1 MREDLLKT
9 YRLFQQMMA
18 YPNSIATMRKI
29 FLQAMEEQGE
39 TDRET
44 LIKEAKTFLAAS
56 GGDPSDEAQVTE
68 IVNIFIDIT
77 AATTFPGEKIESY
90 INFARKQTQFSRLVS
105 QVNKEELTYGTI
117 KRELK
122 AFCAIPEGEILISP
136 IEAEGA
142 RVGLINQFISNQL
155 PFIGI
160 AKHHITV
167 RDVGDISDRIIR
179 TRRRPGRIGGKSAGM
194 VLAHRIL
201 VPRFTKGDPELE
213 RHIRIPESWYIN
225 TGVFS
230 EFIDRN
236 ELFHFHSQK
245 YKSREMIEEEYKKIA
260 DLFVNAS
267 FSKEMLE
274 KFRYLLEIT
283 GEFPLVLRSSSLL
296 EDNFGYAFSGKYDS
310 VFLGNQGNMETRLKA
325 FVWGLKRVHMSTFG
339 PAPILYRRKNN
350 LLDFNEQMSVLV
362 QKVVGR
368 RFGRYFF
375 PFAAGVGFSFSAYS
389 WTPRINKED
398 GVMRLVMGLG
408 TRAVDRIG
416 ADYPRMIHLSN
427 PMLRPEVTPD
437 KIKKYSQ
444 KFMDVLNLETGVLES
459 RHYQELMAEID
470 HPDLFYALSEERE
483 GHLAPPMFKSKKLST
498 NRTCITFDN
507 LVQKTPLPLLM
518 KKSLAILAKAYG
530 GPVDVEFAW
539 DGDLLYIV
547 QCRTLSVAKDV
558 AIVMPEDIDEE
569 RLFFKNKRIISGGA
583 VHNIEYIVY
592 VDPRAYAHLPTVEK
606 KIEVS
611 RAVSRINQSL
621 VGKRYALFGPGRWGS
636 NDINLGVR
644 AGYEDINNALLLG
657 EIAFVENG
665 STPEVSYGTHF
676 FNDLVESGIV
686 HVAIFPDDP
695 ESFFRE
701 EFLLDS
707 PNQLAES
714 LPDFSHLESVIH
726 LIHVPSCCNRM
737 SLSVFQDSRNQTGA
751 GFFETRPTED
761 D

>member
-1 MREDLLKT
+1 MKEDLLKA
-9 YRLFQQMMA
+9 YRLFQRMMA
-18 YPNSIATMRKI
+18 YPDSLATMRKI
-29 FLQAMEEQGE
+29 FLQNMVDGGE

-44 LIKEAKTFLAAS
+44 LIQKAKAFLKAS
-56 GGDPSDEAQVTE
+56 GDDPSDEGQVTE
-68 IVNIFIDIT
+68 IFNMFIDIT
-77 AATTFPGEKIESY
+77 AATTFPREKIESY

-105 QVNKEELTYGTI
+105 QVNKEQLTYGTI

-122 AFCAIPEGEILISP
+122 AFCAIPEGEILISR

-201 VPRFTKGDPELE
+201 VPRFHKGDPELE
-213 RHIRIPESWYIN
+213 RHIRIPDSWYVN

-230 EFIDRN
+230 DFIDRN
-236 ELFHFHSQK
+236 ALFHFHSQK

-283 GEFPLVLRSSSLL
+283 GEAPLVLRSSSLL

-310 VFLGNQGNMETRLKA
+310 VFLGNQGDIKTRLNA
-325 FVWGLKRVHMSTFG
+325 FIWGLKQVHMSTFG

-416 ADYPRMIHLSN
+416 EDYPRMIHLSN

-444 KFMDVLNLETGVLES
+444 RFMDVLNLETGELES
-459 RHYQELMAEID
+459 KHYQELMGEID
-470 HPDLFYALSEERE
+470 HPDLFYALSEETE
-483 GHLAPPMFKSKKLST
+483 GHLAPPMFKSKKLTT

-507 LVQKTPLPLLM
+507 LVGKSPLPRLL

-539 DGDLLYIV
+539 DGDHLYIV

-592 VDPRAYAHLPTVEK
+592 VDPRAYGNLPTVEK
-606 KIEVS
+606 KIEIS
-611 RAVSRINQSL
+611 RAISRINQSL

-657 EIAFVENG
+657 EVAFAEDG

-701 EFLLDS
+701 AFLLDS
-707 PNQLAES
+707 PNQLAKSRPE
-714 LPDFSHLESVIH
+714 LSHLESVIH

-751 GFFETRPTED
+751 GFFKTRTTED

>member
-1 MREDLLKT
+1 MREDLLRT
-9 YRLFQQMMA
+9 YRLFQRMMA
-18 YPNSIATMRKI
+18 YPDSLATMRRL
-29 FLQAMEEQGE
+29 FLQAIVEQGN

-44 LIKEAKTFLAAS
+44 LIKKAKAFLTVP
-56 GGDPSDEAQVTE
+56 GGDPPDEKQLIE
-68 IVNIFIDIT
+68 IFNMFIDIT
-77 AATTFPGEKIESY
+77 VATTFPGKEIDNY
-90 INFARKQTQFSRLVS
+90 INFARKQTQFFRLVS
-105 QVNKEELTYGTI
+105 QVNKEELTYGAI

-136 IEAEGA
+136 NEAEGA

-179 TRRRPGRIGGKSAGM
+179 TRRRPGRIGGKAAGM

-201 VPRFTKGDPELE
+201 VPRFSKGDPELE
-213 RHIRIPESWYIN
+213 RHIRIPESWYVN

-230 EFIDRN
+230 DFIDRN

-267 FSKEMLE
+267 FSKEMLD

-283 GEFPLVLRSSSLL
+283 GEAPLVLRSSSLL

-310 VFLGNQGNMETRLKA
+310 VFLGNQGEMETRLEA
-325 FVWGLKRVHMSTFG
+325 FIWGLKRVHMSTFG
-339 PAPILYRRKNN
+339 PAPILYRKKNN

-368 RFGRYFF
+368 RFGPYFF

-416 ADYPRMIHLSN
+416 ADYPRMIHLSA

-444 KFMDVLNLETGVLES
+444 KFMDVLNLETGALES
-459 RHYQELMAEID
+459 RHYRDIMTEID
-470 HPDLFYALSEERE
+470 HPDLFYALSEDTE
-483 GHLAPPMFKSKKLST
+483 GHLAPPMFKSTQFAL

-507 LVQKTPLPLLM
+507 LIRKTPLPRLL

-539 DGDLLYIV
+539 DGDHLYIV

-558 AIVMPEDIDEE
+558 AIVMPEEIDKD

-592 VDPRAYAHLPTVEK
+592 VDPRAYAGLPTVEK
-606 KIEVS
+606 KIEIS
-611 RAVSRINQSL
+611 RAVSRINQDL
-621 VGKRYALFGPGRWGS
+621 AGKRYALFGPGRWGS

-644 AGYEDINNALLLG
+644 AGYEDINNALVLG
-657 EIAFVENG
+657 EVAFVENG

-695 ESFFRE
+695 GSFFRE

-707 PNQLAES
+707 PNQLAGS
-714 LPDFSHLESVIH
+714 HPDLSHLEPVIH

-751 GFFETRPTED
+751 GFFEERATGD
-761 D
+761 G

>member
-1 MREDLLKT
+1 MNGELLKT
-9 YRLFQQMMA
+9 YRLFQRMME
-18 YPNSIATMRKI
+18 YPDSLATMRKL
-29 FLQAMEEQGE
+29 FLEAMEEQGGP
-39 TDRET
+39 DRKT
-44 LIKEAKTFLAAS
+44 LIRKAEAFLTASGEDPTDEAKLK
-56 GGDPSDEAQVTE
+56 E
-68 IVNIFIDIT
+68 IFNMFIDIT
-77 AATTFPGEKIESY
+77 VATTFPGEKIESY
-90 INFARKQTQFSRLVS
+90 INFARKHTQFSRLVS
-105 QVNKEELTYGTI
+105 EVNKEELTYSKV

-122 AFCAIPEGEILISP
+122 AFCAIPEGEILIP
-136 IEAEGA
+136 PNEAEGA
-142 RVGLINQFISNQL
+142 RVGLTNQFISNQL

-160 AKHHITV
+160 AKHHLTV

-213 RHIRIPESWYIN
+213 RHIRIPESWYVN

-230 EFIDRN
+230 DFIDRN

-245 YKSREMIEEEYKKIA
+245 YKSREMIEEEYKQIA
-260 DLFVNAS
+260 ELFANAS

-283 GEFPLVLRSSSLL
+283 GESPLVLRSSSLL

-310 VFLGNQGNMETRLKA
+310 VFLGNQGDMETRLKS
-325 FVWGLKRVHMSTFG
+325 FIRGLNRVHMSTFG
-339 PAPILYRRKNN
+339 PAPILYRKKNN

-398 GVMRLVMGLG
+398 GMMRLVMGLG
-408 TRAVDRIG
+408 TRAVDRTG
-416 ADYPRMIHLSN
+416 GDYPRMIHLSD
-427 PMLRPEVTPD
+427 PMLRPEVSPD
-437 KIKKYSQ
+437 KIRKYSQ
-444 KFMDVLNLETGVLES
+444 KFMDVLNLETGQLES
-459 RHYQELMAEID
+459 RPYREIMKEIN
-470 HPDLFYALSEERE
+470 HPDLFHALSEDED
-483 GHLAPPMFKSKKLST
+483 GHLAPPMFKSTKFAL

-507 LVQKTPLPLLM
+507 LIQKTPLPRLM
-518 KKSLAILAKAYG
+518 KKSLATLAEAYG
-530 GPVDVEFAW
+530 RPVDVEFAW
-539 DGDLLYIV
+539 DGDHLYIV
-547 QCRTLSVAKDV
+547 QCRTLSVARDE
-558 AIVMPEDIDEE
+558 AIVMPDDIEKE
-569 RLFFKNKRIISGGA
+569 RLFFKNNRIISGGA

-592 VDPRAYAHLPTVEK
+592 VDPRAYAALTTVDE
-606 KIEVS
+606 KIEIAK
-611 RAVSRINQSL
+611 AVSLINRGL

-636 NDINLGVR
+636 NDINLGVK

-657 EIAFVENG
+657 EIAYEENG

-701 EFLLDS
+701 EFLLDA
-707 PNQLAES
+707 PNRLAES
-714 LPDFSHLESVIH
+714 HPDLSHLEPVIH
-726 LIHVPSCCNRM
+726 LIHVPSCCDRM
-737 SLSVFQDSRNQTGA
+737 GLSVFQDSRNQTGA
-751 GFFETRPTED
+751 GFFETRAPED
-761 D
+761 G